1 MKNVSALQNAKDLS
15 DQDDINLEMVEQLE
29 KQLLETQ
36 NKLASLE
43 KEDRSGSLTKSNNE
57 LIEKLENDLVIAER
71 KPLSCKQ
78 LLTNR
83 T

>member
-1 MKNVSALQNAKDLS
+1 MNCTCFEKCIRLTKRKRFE

-43 KEDRSGSLTKSNNE
+43 KADRSGSLTKSNNE
-57 LIEKLENDLVIAER
+57 LIEKLENDLLLRR
-71 KPLSCKQ
+71 KLRCK
-78 LLTNR
+78 LF
-83 T
+83 